1 LSVFIDNPEEINSIE
16 EESRM
21 DTEKKLIF
29 ENLKKSIYEYNN
41 DLAIESAR
49 RVIKNSIDP
58 LEALEVMTVAI
69 REIGDAFE
77 RGELW
82 LPDLVGASDAM
93 QSAVPLL
100 DEEIKKRG
108 AHRESLG
115 MVVAGTVFGDI
126 HSIGK
131 TMVTTLLRAAGFEVK
146 DLGVNVTANK
156 FIEAVKEYDTDLLV
170 MSALMTTTCVEQE
183 KVIVE
188 LKNKDVRKKVKVMVG
203 GAAVTDEFAKSI
215 GADGYDPTAPGA
227 VVLARKLVCRV

>member
-1 LSVFIDNPEEINSIE
+1 
-16 EESRM
+16 M

-41 DLAIESAR
+41 NLAIESAR

-188 LKNKDVRKKVKVMVG
+188 LKNKDVRKKVKVMIG

-215 GADGYDPTAPGA
+215 GADGYDPTAPSA

>member
-1 LSVFIDNPEEINSIE
+1 MSVFIDNPEEINSIE

-41 DLAIESAR
+41 NLAIESAR